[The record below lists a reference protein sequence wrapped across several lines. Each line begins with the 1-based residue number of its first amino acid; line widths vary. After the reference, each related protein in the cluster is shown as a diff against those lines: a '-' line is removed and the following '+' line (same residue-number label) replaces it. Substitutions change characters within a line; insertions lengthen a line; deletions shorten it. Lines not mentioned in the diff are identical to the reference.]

1 MNKNE
6 NVENITCKTNI
17 VAYFFKC
24 FAVVGLV
31 VDIILFFSI
40 NKIYKFEFI
49 YVLLCII
56 GIIILFVVNYSIG
69 EIIQI
74 IHDIRRITY
83 ENKEI
88 NRLNKKDV

>member
-6 NVENITCKTNI
+6 NDENITCKTNI

-31 VDIILFFSI
+31 VNIVLLFIISQV
-40 NKIYKFEFI
+40 YKFEFI
-49 YVLLCII
+49 SIILYLI
-56 GIIILFVVNYSIG
+56 GIVFIFVANYSIG
-69 EIIQI
+69 EIIKI
-74 IHDIRRITY
+74 LHDIRRITY

-88 NRLNKKDV
+88 NILNKNDN